1 MPATHDFKET
11 CMKNIPIGPKL
22 IGGFLSLLLI
32 VCTGLGYIAY
42 SQSAKAVLEQVE
54 ANIVLMA
61 EDGAKIIRS
70 ELNYYLV
77 ALEGIASQ
85 GVFQSSDWDSKR
97 QVMLEA
103 TKRLGFMGMGI
114 VGPDGEARY
123 PDGKTASLGD
133 REYVKKAMAGE
144 TAFSDVIISRVTNSP
159 VMMLATP
166 VKNSAGK
173 ITGVLIARQNAELLS
188 ELADGIHYGE
198 SGYSYIING
207 KGTLIAHPDREFVL
221 KQRNFI
227 QEAGEDSQYARLA
240 EMMQRMITGEHGF
253 DAYPFMGSDRFFGFA
268 PIEGTDWSIAVGAMK
283 DEIFAPVHRLQWI
296 ITMASG
302 VFLVLGMGIALFISR
317 SITSPVRRLSRYAEA
332 VARGDLEARSTIDQK
347 DEIGKLNQNIRIMVG
362 KLIEKMAEAQ
372 EKTELAREETHKAQ
386 LATEEAQE
394 AQEEAERAKTEGMM
408 QAAANLEGVV
418 ERMTSASEELAAQVE
433 EASRGAEEQK
443 SRTTQTATAMEEMNA
458 TVLEVAH
465 NASQAA
471 EGSDKARV
479 KANDGMGV
487 VTEAVTAINQVQ
499 RQARELTGNLG
510 NLGQKAEEIGRIM
523 NVIEDIADQTNL
535 LALNAAIEAARA
547 GDAGRGFAVVAD
559 EVRKLAEK
567 TMITTKE
574 VGEAISAIQ
583 QGTRENIEGMD
594 QAGQAVDEA
603 TRLVHT
609 SGETLQ
615 EIVGLVES
623 AADQVRSIATAAEEQ
638 SSASEEI
645 NTSVDDINRIASE
658 TSEVMVQ
665 SAQAISELARQAA
678 ELQEL
683 VQSLKQE

>member
-1 MPATHDFKET
+1 
-11 CMKNIPIGPKL
+11 MKNLPIGFKL

-32 VCTGLGYIAY
+32 VCIGLGYIAY
-42 SQSAKAVLEQVE
+42 SQASKAVLEQVE
-54 ANIVLMA
+54 ENIVLMA
-61 EDGAKIIRS
+61 EDGAKIVRS

-77 ALEGIASQ
+77 ALEGIANRDAFRST
-85 GVFQSSDWDSKR
+85 DWDVKR
-97 QVMLEA
+97 QVMLDA
-103 TKRLGFMGMGI
+103 TKKFDFMGMGI

-144 TAFSDVIISRVTNSP
+144 TVFSDVIISRVTNSP

-166 VKNSAGK
+166 IKNDEGQ
-173 ITGVLIARQNAELLS
+173 ILGVLIARQDAGLLS
-188 ELADGIHYGE
+188 RLGDQLHYGE
-198 SGYSYIING
+198 NGYSYIING
-207 KGTLIAHPDREFVL
+207 KGTLIAHANRDFVMN
-221 KQRNFI
+221 QRNFI
-227 QEAGEDSQYARLA
+227 EEAQEDSQYARLA
-240 EMMQRMITGEHGF
+240 DMMQRMITGEHGF

-283 DEIFAPVHRLQWI
+283 DDVFAPIHRLQWI
-296 ITMASG
+296 IIIASG
-302 VFLVLGMGIALFISR
+302 VFLVLGMGLAFFVSQ
-317 SITSPVRRLSRYAEA
+317 SITSPVRRLTKYAEG
-332 VARGDLEARSTIDQK
+332 VAGGDLQARSTIDQK
-347 DEIGKLNQNIRIMVG
+347 DEIGKLNQNLQIMVG
-362 KLIEKMAEAQ
+362 KLIEKMDEART
-372 EKTELAREETHKAQ
+372 KSELAREETHKAQ
-386 LATEEAQE
+386 LATKEAEEAQE
-394 AQEEAERAKTEGMM
+394 QAERAKSEGMM
-408 QAAANLEGVV
+408 QAASSLEVVV

-433 EASRGAEEQK
+433 QASRGAEEQK

-499 RQARELTGNLG
+499 RQAQELTGNLG

-523 NVIEDIADQTNL
+523 NMIDDIADQTNL

-567 TMITTKE
+567 TMSATKE
-574 VGEAISAIQ
+574 VGAAISAIQ
-583 QGTRENIEGMD
+583 QGTRENIEGME

-603 TRLVHT
+603 TRLVHE

-645 NTSVDDINRIASE
+645 NTSVDDINRIATE

-665 SAQAISELARQAA
+665 SAQAISELARQATD
-678 ELQEL
+678 LQEL
-683 VQSLKQE
+683 VQSLKQG